1 MRNSTPVPNSV
12 FDIHLPKLSD
22 SQLKIYL
29 IIIRQTLGWK
39 YKNKRKERDRITH
52 AQFVK
57 KTGLSRRVISK
68 TIQTLINYHLILVTD
83 YHYNK
88 LLSPQSRKGKSY
100 LYYQLI
106 HKPMQLTTST
116 CEGNEHERVQ
126 RMNNNKRKL
135 SKETITKGNFVE
147 NSFEKGLSY
156 LELRCKE

>member
-1 MRNSTPVPNSV
+1 MKQSTPVPNMV
-12 FDIHLPKLSD
+12 FDIHLPTLSD
-22 SQLKIYL
+22 SELKVYL

-52 AQFVK
+52 SQFVK

-68 TIQTLINYHLILVTD
+68 TIQTLINRHLILVTD
-83 YHYNK
+83 YQFNK

-116 CEGNEHERVQ
+116 YEGNEHEPMHQ
-126 RMNNNKRKL
+126 TTHNKRKL
-135 SKETITKGNFVE
+135 SKETITKG
-147 NSFEKGLSY
+147 KTCGLDY
-156 LELRCKE
+156 LKFRCKA